1 MESSQLIT
9 ETRQILYYNKYQ
21 FRAKIINSELA
32 STRNITTIAEFTKRK
47 HHYFTY
53 GIGIAKP
60 KILSDSELESIGK
73 YLTWVNKHS
82 ESVTIRVQGNGVSV
96 FSNDLSLLKT
106 LANIYPSTRF
116 SKVDLLAT
124 PVAGI
129 KYFVNQPKYQH
140 RVMIKNSK
148 IKSETLSDILELFD
162 RYDDTVMRPSKS
174 FLKWLYRVNK
184 WPLNAQ
190 VYIYGSFYIDYNDP
204 AVLTLMHL
212 TLSDIFGK
220 SYKLEKRP
228 AQ

>member
-1 MESSQLIT
+1 MIT
-9 ETRQILYYNKYQ
+9 ETRQILYYNEYQ
-21 FRAKIINSELA
+21 FRAKINNSELS

-47 HHYFTY
+47 HHFYSY
-53 GIGIAKP
+53 GIGIARP
-60 KILSDSELESIGK
+60 KILSDSELESIDK
-73 YLTWVNKHS
+73 YLTWVNKNS
-82 ESVTIRVQGNGVSV
+82 ESITIRVQGNGVSV

-106 LANIYPSTRF
+106 LTNIYPSTQY
-116 SKVDLLAT
+116 SQANLIAN
-124 PVAGI
+124 PVTGI

-140 RVMIKNSK
+140 RVMVKNIK
-148 IKSETLSDILELFD
+148 IKSETLSDIQELFA

-174 FLKWLYRVNK
+174 FTKWLNRVSK

-204 AVLTLMHL
+204 SVLTLMHL
-212 TLSDIFGK
+212 SASGIFGN

>member
-1 MESSQLIT
+1 
-9 ETRQILYYNKYQ
+9 
-21 FRAKIINSELA
+21 
-32 STRNITTIAEFTKRK
+32 
-47 HHYFTY
+47 
-53 GIGIAKP
+53 
-60 KILSDSELESIGK
+60 
-73 YLTWVNKHS
+73 
-82 ESVTIRVQGNGVSV
+82 V
-96 FSNDLSLLKT
+96 FSNDLSLLQT
-106 LANIYPSTRF
+106 LTSIYPSTQF

-204 AVLTLMHL
+204 SVLTLMHL

>member
-1 MESSQLIT
+1 
-9 ETRQILYYNKYQ
+9 
-21 FRAKIINSELA
+21 LA

-47 HHYFTY
+47 HHFYSY

-60 KILSDSELESIGK
+60 RILSDSELESIDK
-73 YLTWVNKHS
+73 YLTWVNKNS

-106 LANIYPSTRF
+106 LANIYPSTQF
-116 SKVDLLAT
+116 SQADLIAT
-124 PVAGI
+124 PTSGV

-140 RVMIKNSK
+140 RVMIKNIK
-148 IKSETLSDILELFD
+148 IKTETLSDIQSFLT

-174 FLKWLYRVNK
+174 FLKWLNRVNK
-184 WPLNAQ
+184 WTLSAQ
-190 VYIYGSFYIDYNDP
+190 FYIYGSFYIDYNDP
-204 AVLTLMHL
+204 SILTLMHL
-212 TLSDIFGK
+212 SISDIFGK

>member
-1 MESSQLIT
+1 MIT

-21 FRAKIINSELA
+21 FRAKINNSELA
-32 STRNITTIAEFTKRK
+32 STRNITTTAEFTKRK
-47 HHYFTY
+47 HHFYSY

-60 KILSDSELESIGK
+60 RILSDSELESIDK
-73 YLTWVNKHS
+73 YLTWVNKNS

-106 LANIYPSTRF
+106 LANIYPSTQF
-116 SKVDLLAT
+116 SQADLLAT

-148 IKSETLSDILELFD
+148 IKSETLSDILELFA

-174 FLKWLYRVNK
+174 FLKWLYRAGRY
-184 WPLNAQ
+184 PLNAQ
-190 VYIYGSFYIDYNDP
+190 FYIYGSFYIDYNDP
-204 AVLTLMHL
+204 SVLTLMHL
-212 TLSDIFGK
+212 SASDIFGK
-220 SYKLEKRP
+220 SYKLEKLP
-228 AQ
+228 N

>member
-1 MESSQLIT
+1 MIT

-21 FRAKIINSELA
+21 FRAKINNSELA

-47 HHYFTY
+47 HHFYSY

-60 KILSDSELESIGK
+60 RILSDSELESIDK
-73 YLTWVNKHS
+73 YLTWVNKNS

-106 LANIYPSTRF
+106 LTNIYPSTEF
-116 SKVDLLAT
+116 SQADLIAN
-124 PVAGI
+124 PVTGI

-140 RVMIKNSK
+140 RVMVKNIK
-148 IKSETLSDILELFD
+148 IKSETLSDIQDLFA
-162 RYDDTVMRPSKS
+162 RYDNTVLCPSRS
-174 FLKWLYRVNK
+174 FTKWLNRVSK
-184 WPLNAQ
+184 WPLNTQ
-190 VYIYGSFYIDYNDP
+190 VYLYGSFYIDYNDP
-204 AVLTLMHL
+204 SVVTLLHL
-212 TLSDIFGK
+212 TLADIFGK

>member
-1 MESSQLIT
+1 LIT
-9 ETRQILYYNKYQ
+9 ETRQIFYYNKYQ
-21 FRAKIINSELA
+21 FRAKINNSELS

-47 HHYFTY
+47 HHFYSY

-60 KILSDSELESIGK
+60 RILSDSELESIDK
-73 YLTWVNKHS
+73 YLTWVNKNS
-82 ESVTIRVQGNGVSV
+82 ESVTIRVQRNGVSV

-106 LANIYPSTRF
+106 LSNIYPSTEF
-116 SKVDLLAT
+116 SQADLIAN

-140 RVMIKNSK
+140 RVMVKNIK
-148 IKSETLSDILELFD
+148 IKSETLSDIQDLFA

-174 FLKWLYRVNK
+174 FTKWLNRVNRVG
-184 WPLNAQ
+184 WYPLNTQ
-190 VYIYGSFYIDYNDP
+190 FYIYGSFYIDYNDP
-204 AVLTLMHL
+204 SVLTLMHL

-228 AQ
+228 TQ